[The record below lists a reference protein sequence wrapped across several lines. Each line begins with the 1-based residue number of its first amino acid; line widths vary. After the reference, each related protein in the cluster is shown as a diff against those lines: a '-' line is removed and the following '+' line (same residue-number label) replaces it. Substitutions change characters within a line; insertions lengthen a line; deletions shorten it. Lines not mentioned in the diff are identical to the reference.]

1 MTDSAR
7 RVARRD
13 PHDEDVV
20 EWEFDTRPGAGS
32 LSRAQARRD
41 VTVRQWDVVTPAAT
55 RIGRASGPDSDL
67 SESVRRLHDETH
79 GAMAGHSK
87 RTHYLDRLRITQS
100 LCNAVDLT
108 GWERDRVLGVMS
120 ELDLTQFGSQRAI
133 ETVALV
139 TIRHVTDVERRRYL
153 GLDDM
158 EFLRELDEADLERLY
173 DRYRDHEITTDEAF
187 ERLLAAQD
195 LTVTNLNRLR
205 RTLKEQLDEETEFAA
220 YGRNPNRDPA
230 LPTVRDDER
239 EAEAGG
245 SDTAS
250 GTSDAGPGDAAE

>member
-7 RVARRD
+7 RVARHD
-13 PHDEDVV
+13 PHEEEVV

-32 LSRAQARRD
+32 LSRAEARRD
-41 VTVRQWDVVTPAAT
+41 VTVRRWDVVTPAAT
-55 RIGRASGPDSDL
+55 RIGRAGDPDADL

-87 RTHYLDRLRITQS
+87 RTHYLDRLRIAQS

-108 GWERDRVLGVMS
+108 GWERDRVLGVMG

-158 EFLRELDEADLERLY
+158 EFLRDLDEDDLERLY
-173 DRYRDHEITTDEAF
+173 DRYREHEITGDEAF

-205 RTLKEQLDEETEFAA
+205 RTLKEQLDDETALAA

-230 LPTVRDDER
+230 LPSVREEPD
-239 EAEAGG
+239 AAPG
-245 SDTAS
+245 SDTDSATTDSAS
-250 GTSDAGPGDAAE
+250 PGSVE